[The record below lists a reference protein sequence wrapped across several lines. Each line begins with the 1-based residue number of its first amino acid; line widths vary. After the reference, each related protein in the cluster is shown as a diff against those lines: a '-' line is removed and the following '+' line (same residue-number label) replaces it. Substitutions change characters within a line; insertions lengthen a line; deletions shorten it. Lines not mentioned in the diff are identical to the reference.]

1 MPIMVETV
9 VASGFE
15 PRQPAQTA
23 RRRVR
28 ALVET
33 NPIPTDAG
41 RVCTE
46 NLAPRF
52 RLQFI
57 HPDTIV

>member
-28 ALVET
+28 ALVEVRDLFT
-33 NPIPTDAG
+33 LDELN
-41 RVCTE
+41 
-46 NLAPRF
+46 
-52 RLQFI
+52 
-57 HPDTIV
+57 